1 MHIVEFY
8 AMNTST
14 IFAFLLSL
22 FLGFSFSQ
30 FHMFASGPKIL
41 IVTAH
46 PDDETAFAATIYK
59 VTHDLNGL
67 ADILLVTNGEGGYK
81 YSTLAEDIYGRELT
95 DEQSGRKALP
105 TIRKKE
111 LMAGGEYIGL
121 RDYFFMDQQDAGYT
135 LDADSVLNIVWDTS
149 IVIRKIKELH
159 GRNNYDYVF
168 TLLPVSGTHG
178 HHKAASILALRAVKS
193 IASEAR
199 PIIVGCSVTDST
211 KLIPDPFLGLPGFPE
226 TAMNTQLP
234 IGSFNR
240 LTPFGFQQKLNYQ
253 IVVNWLIAEHKSQGA
268 MQLAMGKGQF
278 EQFWDYAVNGNAG
291 KEKILK
297 LAELLRNAPLKEY
310 QQNK

>member
-1 MHIVEFY
+1 M
-8 AMNTST
+8 
-14 IFAFLLSL
+14 LSL
-22 FLGFSFSQ
+22 ILGFSHSQ
-30 FHMFASGPKIL
+30 FQLFAIGPKIL

-59 VTHDLNGL
+59 VTHDLNGF

-121 RDYFFMDQQDAGYT
+121 RDYYFMDQKDTGYT

-149 IVIRKIKELH
+149 IVIRKINELH
-159 GRNNYDYVF
+159 GKNKYDYVF
-168 TLLPVSGTHG
+168 TLLPVQGTHG
-178 HHKAASILALRAVKS
+178 HHKAASILALRAIRS
-193 IASEAR
+193 IAAEVR

-211 KLIPDPFLGLPGFPE
+211 KLIPDAFLGLPGFPE
-226 TAMNTQLP
+226 TAMNSQLP
-234 IGSFNR
+234 IGHFNR

-253 IVVNWLIAEHKSQGA
+253 VIVNWLIAEHKSQGA

-278 EQFWDYAVNGNAG
+278 EQFWDYAINGKAG
-291 KEKILK
+291 KEKIDK
-297 LAELLRNAPLKEY
+297 LAELLRNTPLKEY

>member
-1 MHIVEFY
+1 
-8 AMNTST
+8 
-14 IFAFLLSL
+14 
-22 FLGFSFSQ
+22 
-30 FHMFASGPKIL
+30 MFASGPKVL

-121 RDYFFMDQQDAGYT
+121 RDYYFMDQKDTGYT

-159 GRNNYDYVF
+159 GKNNYDYVF
-168 TLLPVSGTHG
+168 TLLPVQGTHG

-193 IASEAR
+193 MESKMFYAKNAIEQNWGKRELRNQITRKAFERNEIANIQISSSQPELLN
-199 PIIVGCSVTDST
+199 TF
-211 KLIPDPFLGLPGFPE
+211 KDPFMLDF
-226 TAMNTQLP
+226 
-234 IGSFNR
+234 
-240 LTPFGFQQKLNYQ
+240 LN
-253 IVVNWLIAEHKSQGA
+253 
-268 MQLAMGKGQF
+268 
-278 EQFWDYAVNGNAG
+278 
-291 KEKILK
+291 LK
-297 LAELLRNAPLKEY
+297 
-310 QQNK
+310 NKYLCLSMFH